1 MEDPD
6 SHIIVKW
13 DNHQVLTVKVSK
25 LAQLHSRWI
34 ELPVL
39 MYLNW
44 QCDSKIA
51 AAPLNQIS
59 QVLEDSAVSTLKEMM
74 MSILTSLMF
83 LMSFSALLM
92 PFPLMK
98 MRNGLIFKIIIGI
111 TKKSAKRLLLSI
123 AKQSQ
128 TILNLTG
135 KSIYQ
140 RQVSRVVWPLSWKN
154 QFQLELK
161 ESLQKSKKKE
171 RITQEQEWCGTCFT
185 ASLRHLLWFVHR

>member
-25 LAQLHSRWI
+25 LAQNHSRWI

-51 AAPLNQIS
+51 AALLNQIL
-59 QVLEDSAVSTLKEMM
+59 QVSEDCAVSMLKETM
-74 MSILTSLMF
+74 MSILMSLMF

-98 MRNGLIFKIIIGI
+98 MKNGLIFKMIIGI
-111 TKKSAKRLLLSI
+111 TKKSAKKQFLSI

-128 TILNLTG
+128 TILISTS

-140 RQVSRVVWPLSWKN
+140 RLVSRVVRLLSWKN
-154 QFQLELK
+154 RFQLELK

-171 RITQEQEWCGTCFT
+171 RITQQQE
-185 ASLRHLLWFVHR
+185 